1 MNKTVSIHLAGTQF
15 YIDETAYQK
24 LSDYLDKIKRKFSDA
39 QERQEIMAD
48 IEARIAELFLEK
60 VKNERHV
67 VQMEDV
73 EEIISIMGKPDD
85 YVGGPEEEY
94 TERENYSGQIPK
106 KLYRDPDHK
115 VLGGV
120 SGGLAH
126 YFNIDVV
133 WVRLIWVLLVLAGM
147 GSGIVVYIVL
157 WAILPEAKSTS
168 EKLAMKGISA
178 NIENIEKKVKK
189 KFDEVSEKINQADF
203 KKTGESVK
211 SGVKSGLEGL
221 GDVIAGLVRFVVKAA
236 GVLLMFVA
244 MSVLVAMT
252 VTFFVFLFVNAVNT
266 PWGMII
272 EQTSYSDIPAW
283 LVVLAVFLAIC
294 IPFFYIFQS
303 GLSLLAGKTKSVGTV
318 ANIGLLAIWV
328 LSVAALVS
336 IGFREA
342 QWVVFQEESSAEI
355 SRTLAQSDTLVVNL
369 NQSSENYS
377 RRNRFLGVFVKDKNK
392 YAVLNRNIQFHLK
405 PSVDSTAVLE
415 IIRTAQGPDEKTAM
429 EYAEE
434 IDYPVEIKNDTL
446 VLSDYF
452 LSKLSR
458 KGQNE
463 KIRVNLYL
471 PENTVFKLDT
481 GVKRIYTQHDGDLD
495 YISFDQ
501 FGEFLTLKEGNLEC
515 GACSNF

>member
-24 LSDYLDKIKRKFSDA
+24 LSDYLDKIKKKFSDV

-67 VQMEDV
+67 VQMEDI
-73 EEIISIMGKPDD
+73 EEVIKIMGKPDD
-85 YVGGPEEEY
+85 YVGDSEDDF
-94 TERENYSGQIPK
+94 TERESYSGQIPK

-133 WVRLIWVLLVLAGM
+133 WVRLIWVLLVLAGL
-147 GSGIVVYIVL
+147 GSGIIVYIVL

-178 NIENIEKKVKK
+178 NIENIERKVKK
-189 KFDEVSEKINQADF
+189 KFDEVTDKINQADF

-211 SGVKSGLEGL
+211 EGVKSGLEGL
-221 GDVIAGLVRFVVKAA
+221 GDVIAGLVRFVVKAI
-236 GVLLMFVA
+236 GVLLMIIA

-252 VTFFVFLFVNAVNT
+252 VTFFVFLFVNAGST

-272 EQTSYSDIPAW
+272 EQTSYTDIPTW
-283 LVVLAVFLAIC
+283 LIILAVFLAVC
-294 IPFFYIFQS
+294 IPFFYLFQS
-303 GLSLLAGKTKSVGTV
+303 GLSLLAGKTKSIGSV
-318 ANIGLLAIWV
+318 ANIGLLSIWV

-336 IGFREA
+336 IGLREA
-342 QWVVFQEESSAEI
+342 QWTVFQEESTSEI
-355 SRTLAQSDTLVVNL
+355 SRTLAKSDTLVVNL
-369 NQSSENYS
+369 NQSSENYN

-405 PSVDSTAVLE
+405 SSVDSTAVLE
-415 IIRTAQGPDEKTAM
+415 IIRTAQGPDEKTAAT
-429 EYAEE
+429 YAEQ
-434 IDYPVEIKNDTL
+434 IDFPVEIKGDTL

-471 PENTVFKLDT
+471 PENTVIKLDPD
-481 GVKRIYTQHDGDLD
+481 VKRIYTQHDGDLS

-501 FGEFLTLKEGNLEC
+501 FGEFLTLKAGNL
-515 GACSNF
+515 ACETCVN

>member
-24 LSDYLDKIKRKFSDA
+24 LSDYLDKVKRKFSDV

-60 VKNERHV
+60 VKNERQA
-67 VQMEDV
+67 VQLEDV
-73 EEIISIMGKPDD
+73 EEVIKIMGKPGD
-85 YVGGPEEEY
+85 YVSDSEEEY
-94 TERENYSGQIPK
+94 TERENYSSQIPK

-133 WVRLIWVLLVLAGM
+133 WVRLIWVLLVLAGL
-147 GSGIVVYIVL
+147 GSGIIVYIVL

-178 NIENIEKKVKK
+178 NIENIERKVKK
-189 KFDEVSEKINQADF
+189 KFEEVSDKINQADF

-211 SGVKSGLEGL
+211 EGVKSGIEGL

-236 GVLLMFVA
+236 GVLLMIIA
-244 MSVLVAMT
+244 MSVLVTMT
-252 VTFFVFLFVNAVNT
+252 VTFFVFLFVNAGNT

-272 EQTSYSDIPAW
+272 EQTGYSDIPAW
-283 LVVLAVFLAIC
+283 LIILAVFLVVC

-303 GLSLLAGKTKSVGTV
+303 GLSLLAGKSKSIGSV
-318 ANIGLLAIWV
+318 ANIGLLSVWV
-328 LSVAALVS
+328 LSIAALVA
-336 IGFREA
+336 IGLREA
-342 QWVVFQEESSAEI
+342 QWTVFQEESTSEI
-355 SRTLAQSDTLVVNL
+355 SRTLSKSDTLIVNL
-369 NQSSENYS
+369 NQSSKNYNL
-377 RRNRFLGVFVKDKNK
+377 RNRLLGIFVKDKINYSYLNK
-392 YAVLNRNIQFHLK
+392 NVQLHLK
-405 PSVDSTAVLE
+405 SSVDSTAVIE
-415 IIRTAQGPDEKTAM
+415 ITRTAQGPDEKTALRF
-429 EYAEE
+429 AEH
-434 IDYPVEIKNDTL
+434 IDYPIEIIGDTL

-452 LSKLSR
+452 LSKLSA

-463 KIRVNLYL
+463 KIRVILYL
-471 PENTVFKLDT
+471 PENMVIKLNPD
-481 GVKRIYTQHDGDLD
+481 VKRIYNQHDSDLH
-495 YISFDQ
+495 YISFNQ
-501 FGEFLTLKEGNLEC
+501 FGEFLTLKAGKFLCEPC
-515 GACSNF
+515 DNF